1 MREQDV
7 LDVLHTLT
15 GRSWA
20 ADIAAWVHGRFDLP
34 VATLLEAHG
43 VHCKGDTPQIAQQLG
58 LRVTEGA
65 AGIGV
70 KVVLRGGPA
79 EAAGMMAGDEWIG
92 IEPVQATAQAT
103 GWRLNKLDDLLLYA
117 GEASEVLA
125 LVARDRRLLR
135 LPLQLP
141 ASASPKVPAK
151 AATKG
156 RKPTTKN
163 ATSADTVTLSV
174 ADEKSANR
182 WLDGC

>member
-1 MREQDV
+1 MQIHPQFDPIAFSLGPLSVRWYGLMYLIAFV
-7 LDVLHTLT
+7 L
-15 GRSWA
+15 
-20 ADIAAWVHGRFDLP
+20 F
-34 VATLLEAHG
+34 
-43 VHCKGDTPQIAQQLG
+43 
-58 LRVTEGA
+58 
-65 AGIGV
+65 
-70 KVVLRGGPA
+70 VVLGRLHARRRPELGW
-79 EAAGMMAGDEWIG
+79 D
-92 IEPVQATAQAT
+92 AQMI
-103 GWRLNKLDDLLLYA
+103 DDLLLYA

-125 LVARDRRLLR
+125 LVARDKRLLR